1 MLADCGTPSSQL
13 GFFCSAVRAV
23 TVESFEV
30 FLAVKHC
37 QDRQAQLQSA
47 QCNNMFEVG
56 LPSQSARSYWSHK
69 SCFEQPY
76 WARKLGSNRCGQV
89 IGQAATDQL
98 SLWGNPTMPIVSHTA
113 KLRRRS
119 TRTTIMLC
127 FTWLSSFQFQ
137 QRWVCHWLYLTHCG
151 QPIIYEH
158 ARSGQTSPSPSR
170 TLYKGYFCY
179 FFFYKSVELCVDD

>member
-89 IGQAATDQL
+89 IGQAATRSTFIVRKSYNANCFPHCQAKTKEHQNNDYALLHLTFFFPVSATVSL
-98 SLWGNPTMPIVSHTA
+98 SLTLPNSLWPANHLQTCQIRA
-113 KLRRRS
+113 N
-119 TRTTIMLC
+119 IA
-127 FTWLSSFQFQ
+127 
-137 QRWVCHWLYLTHCG
+137 
-151 QPIIYEH
+151 QPI
-158 ARSGQTSPSPSR
+158 SDP
-170 TLYKGYFCY
+170 L
-179 FFFYKSVELCVDD
+179 